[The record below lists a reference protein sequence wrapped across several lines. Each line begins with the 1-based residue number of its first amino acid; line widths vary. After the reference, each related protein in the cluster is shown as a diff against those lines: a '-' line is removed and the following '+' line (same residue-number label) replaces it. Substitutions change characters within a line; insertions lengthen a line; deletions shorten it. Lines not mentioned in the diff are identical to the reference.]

1 MKHLSEE
8 DLVLHV
14 YGEADE
20 SDFSRE
26 HLENCARCRE
36 ELSVLRQVLAE
47 VDEMTPPARPSD
59 YGARVW
65 EKVSRELPAP
75 APLETSRSSSKPRS
89 YYWLAAAAVLL
100 AATFL
105 AGRFTAPPADV
116 DPARAGQI
124 RERILLFALSDHL
137 EQSQVLLLEVVNRGD
152 GSASP
157 VAPLERERAAELLQA
172 SRLYRQTAYQV
183 GEVAAGD
190 VLEELERIL
199 LDMSQGPD
207 SLEAREG
214 LKSRIEERDMLFK
227 LRVLGSTVKKF

>member
-1 MKHLSEE
+1 MNHPSEE
-8 DLVLHV
+8 DLVLHL

-20 SDFSRE
+20 SDFLRK
-26 HLENCARCRE
+26 HLESCARCRE
-36 ELSVLRQVLAE
+36 ELVVLRQVLAE
-47 VDEMTPPARPSD
+47 VDELTPPERPSD

-65 EKVSRELPAP
+65 ERVSKELPA
-75 APLETSRSSSKPRS
+75 TKRSRS

-105 AGRFTAPPADV
+105 AGRFSARRSADEL
-116 DPARAGQI
+116 ARAGQI
-124 RERILLFALSDHL
+124 KERILLVALSDHL

-157 VAPLERERAAELLQA
+157 LAPLERERAAELLQA

-183 GEVAAGD
+183 GEVAAAD

-199 LDMSQGPD
+199 LDVSQGPE

>member
-1 MKHLSEE
+1 MNHPSEE
-8 DLVLHV
+8 DLVLHL

-20 SDFSRE
+20 SDFLAK
-26 HLENCARCRE
+26 HLESCARCGE
-36 ELSVLRQVLAE
+36 ELAVLRQVLAE
-47 VDEMTPPARPSD
+47 VDEMTPPERPSD

-65 EKVSRELPAP
+65 ERVSKELPA
-75 APLETSRSSSKPRS
+75 TKRPRS

-100 AATFL
+100 AGTFL
-105 AGRFTAPPADV
+105 AGRFTARP
-116 DPARAGQI
+116 DPDELVELARAGQI
-124 RERILLFALSDHL
+124 RERILLVALSDHL

-157 VAPLERERAAELLQA
+157 LAPFERERAGELLQA

-183 GEVAAGD
+183 GEVAAAD

-199 LDMSQGPD
+199 LDMSQGPE